1 MGGERKREQVKMG
14 SDSVV
19 ERVSLDVVV
28 RILFKHPFETSSLR
42 GTRTEHKYQG
52 YMKTVKYISIL
63 YITFLFLFLVAIFLN
78 VSY

>member
-1 MGGERKREQVKMG
+1 MG

-42 GTRTEHKYQG
+42 GTRTERKYQG
-52 YMKTVKYISIL
+52 YMKTAKYISIL